1 MFGFGVISIWSR
13 NARDLSEALE
23 DASRFDLGSSEYQR
37 EGTDDPSRS
46 SLMRAFQRLD
56 ILSMLLQRRQFHDDA
71 AADRILGITLYS
83 DASPVTG
90 EELQGMAMDVVYR
103 DETITTSVMPG
114 ATLPYGQY
122 GAFAKVVALVWAAW
136 LVAGPTLK
144 HMQYFFDKVSCVTTD
159 GGTELQLLEMPN
171 FLRAFIAWNSG
182 MPLAQVRPKIDVGT
196 RLFRNALRISGWSHP
211 VGNIM
216 REIAMLHPDWP
227 EVLSKLRDLT
237 RFFRVQAWRQHLQR
251 ALKHHHEVNAGRKL
265 RFFSAGFA
273 KWRYETLARV
283 LEQLAPLRPICEHY
297 IEGGMFPSFK
307 DGELLQSVLRSCQDQ
322 ELWRFIVFA
331 HAWVFAP
338 LEKLRRWG
346 LVCEC
351 HAAERKAGVRNIG
364 CKWASRR
371 LRNAWTEVSKVID
384 TFRTAADELTME
396 RCGGSNSLF
405 RIGKSML
412 ILSAESLNAR
422 FKYLDVV
429 PWLFA
434 RADTRDGARRCIE
447 MVRQRPGGPR

>member
-273 KWRYETLARV
+273 KWRYEALARV

-297 IEGGMFPSFK
+297 IEGGCSHLSKTESFCSLCCVPAK
-307 DGELLQSVLRSCQDQ
+307 TRS
-322 ELWRFIVFA
+322 
-331 HAWVFAP
+331 
-338 LEKLRRWG
+338 
-346 LVCEC
+346 
-351 HAAERKAGVRNIG
+351 
-364 CKWASRR
+364 
-371 LRNAWTEVSKVID
+371 
-384 TFRTAADELTME
+384 
-396 RCGGSNSLF
+396 CGGSLYSLTPGCSPPGETPSVGF
-405 RIGKSML
+405 GLR
-412 ILSAESLNAR
+412 
-422 FKYLDVV
+422 V
-429 PWLFA
+429 P
-434 RADTRDGARRCIE
+434 CC
-447 MVRQRPGGPR
+447 